1 MGHHRTTYHTDADAF
16 CLRFRS
22 SSDHVLTPLVHMLCC
37 ALVDNHGC
45 CALVHMLLRIGS
57 SAVAHWFTCCCAL
70 VGHML
75 LRSGEAL
82 FQVITLRLGVD
93 CDGFNVPRLPRARGM
108 LADYAQQGGNRER
121 VRGWAQKLEGT
132 PMKKSVTGRG
142 LEGWLAAS
150 GGGTS
155 RNNNNNYLHPLIY
168 I

>member
-1 MGHHRTTYHTDADAF
+1 
-16 CLRFRS
+16 
-22 SSDHVLTPLVHMLCC
+22 MLCC

-121 VRGWAQKLEGT
+121 VRQNKGVDRQT
-132 PMKKSVTGRG
+132 PRLCARCAVLVFAHTAESSMGNLPNEPRG
-142 LEGWLAAS
+142 QI
-150 GGGTS
+150 GGAVRRAIADFADLGS
-155 RNNNNNYLHPLIY
+155 
-168 I
+168 